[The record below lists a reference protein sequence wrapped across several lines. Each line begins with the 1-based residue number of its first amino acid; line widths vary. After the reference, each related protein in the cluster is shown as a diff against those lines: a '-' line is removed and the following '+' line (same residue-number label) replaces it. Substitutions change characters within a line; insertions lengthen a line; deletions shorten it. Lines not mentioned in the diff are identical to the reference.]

1 MSVPVGDTCRSRK
14 ANLFSLPLELRQQI
28 YSYLMPAQT
37 TPRPI
42 RGAGIN
48 AVSHRGPRLGLLLVN
63 RQLTAET
70 LDHYFSVATWK
81 IILDHEF
88 NYFRNDPE
96 LLGLAAWPHVS
107 RIQKIEIVFFC
118 NLFLLKEYPSFG
130 QEQYY
135 AEIKRRATRA
145 CEIFASIP
153 ALRKVSVS
161 FIDTIR
167 SRGFEHKAALI
178 EPVRVLKDKVD
189 FDIGQISGICEEDL
203 DVFVNA
209 MQTCLGVTSTNSQR
223 SASPR
228 TLSPKDRLG
237 SELNGAP
244 NLVPAIDS

>member
-1 MSVPVGDTCRSRK
+1 MSSPVGDM
-14 ANLFSLPLELRQQI
+14 NLSKLLSLPLELRQQI
-28 YSYLMPAQT
+28 YSHLMPAQT

-42 RGAGIN
+42 PGAGIN

-63 RQLTAET
+63 RQLTAEA
-70 LDHYFSVATWK
+70 LDYYFSVATWK

-96 LLGLAAWPHVS
+96 LRGLAAWSHVS

-145 CEIFASIP
+145 CEIFESIP
-153 ALRKVSVS
+153 DLRKVSVS

-167 SRGFEHKAALI
+167 SRGFEHKAALV
-178 EPVRVLKDKVD
+178 EPVRILKDKVD

-203 DVFVNA
+203 DVFVKA
-209 MQTCLGVTSTNSQR
+209 MQTSLGVNPASDQQPVI
-223 SASPR
+223 SPR
-228 TLSPKDRLG
+228 ERLTG
-237 SELNGAP
+237 ELNEAP
-244 NLVPAIDS
+244 NMVPAIDS